1 MDELKRRMS
10 VESDFMNYKVN
21 DIVYSVMRVAS
32 TVKKLDGGEWIEYL
46 PVATFNREYKKLVS
60 NFLGKGTRTVEN
72 AVNKLIEEG
81 LVVRD
86 TGEVIGQGA
95 ENNFYFPYDYNGA
108 FKWVTKDMLKYLIY
122 TRNVHCVQVYLYL
135 LNK

>member
-32 TVKKLDGGEWIEYL
+32 TIKKLDGGEWIEYL
-46 PVATFNREYKKLVS
+46 PVATFNKEYKKLIS

-72 AVNKLIEEG
+72 AVNKLIKEG

-86 TGEVIGQGA
+86 IGSEGENKKSK
-95 ENNFYFPYDYNGA
+95 ENFYFPYDYNGA

-122 TRNVHCVQVYLYL
+122 TRNVHCV
-135 LNK
+135 